1 MKSTNYNK
9 ISEEILKSIN
19 KEMTCELAKRLEDEN
34 HDSSLDG
41 LKDWHLLRTLD
52 INRPDLTFDYIHLVE
67 Q

>member
-9 ISEEILKSIN
+9 LSEELLKSIN

-34 HDSSLDG
+34 YDSPLDG
-41 LKDWHLLRTLD
+41 LKDWYLLRTLG
-52 INRPDLTFDYIHLVE
+52 INRPDLTFDYIHFLE